1 MAIENDVIENNL
13 EYYESSVDIIDGL
26 LNEEEYDDQHI
37 FYNTSPEI
45 SLGSVIPESVRGFI
59 TYFHNAV
66 LQNNVYELYGCYENL
81 FVKLTDKYYKNTAWP
96 DAETISPLVND
107 DTTFIILYRELY
119 FRHIY
124 AKLQPT
130 IEQRFQSY
138 DNYCDLFN
146 LILNSENPVNL
157 ELPNHWA
164 WDIVDEFIYQFQT
177 FCNYKNRLSK
187 RSEDEIHEL
196 RENPQIWSTYSVL
209 NVLYSLIQKSKINEQ
224 FIEIKNGRN
233 PNEVAGE
240 FGSQN
245 LYRMLGYFS
254 IIGLL
259 RVHCLLGDFTLALK
273 TMDNIELNKK
283 GFFGWGGN
291 LTLTFTAYYYVG
303 FSYMMLH
310 RYIDAIKA
318 FSHVL
323 FISRTKLYQNRSIQ
337 FDHIS
342 KKSDQMYALLAIC
355 IALCPIRIDDNLFIL
370 LKEKYGEQLLKMQ
383 RGGPESIPVFS
394 ELFSFSCPKFISP
407 LSPDFDNSSGTI
419 IEHQQHHLKIFIS
432 SIENQMMLPVLK
444 SYLKLYTTMHLDK
457 ITSYLEISPE
467 NLRTLLL
474 VYKQKTKQVRW
485 SQGSLLNGEI
495 INTSDIDFSLQG
507 HIIYIT
513 EVKTTRQYADYF
525 MKTIKQLKRLSL
537 NLIN

>member
-1 MAIENDVIENNL
+1 MAAENEIIENNM
-13 EYYESSVDIIDGL
+13 EYYDLSVDLAVGL
-26 LNEEEYDDQHI
+26 LNDEEYDENHI
-37 FYNTSPEI
+37 LYSTRPEI
-45 SLGSVIPESVRGFI
+45 SLESTIPDAVRGFI
-59 TYFHNAV
+59 TYFYNA
-66 LQNNVYELYGCYENL
+66 LFQNNVYELHGCYESL
-81 FVKLTDKYYKNTAWP
+81 FNKLTEKYYKNTPWP

-107 DTTFIILYRELY
+107 DSYFMIFYRELY

-146 LILNSENPVNL
+146 LILNSEVPVNL

-164 WDIVDEFIYQFQT
+164 WDIVDEFIYQFQA

-224 FIEIKNGRN
+224 LIEIKNGRD
-233 PNEVAGE
+233 PNKVAGE

-273 TMDNIELNKK
+273 TMDNIGLNKK

-323 FISRTKLYQNRSIQ
+323 FISRTKLYQNRSVQ
-337 FDHIS
+337 YDHIT
-342 KKSDQMYALLAIC
+342 KKSDQMYALLAMC
-355 IALCPIRIDDNLFIL
+355 IALCPVRIDDNLHII

-383 RGGPESIPVFS
+383 RGGPECIPVFT
-394 ELFSFSCPKFISP
+394 ELFSFACPKFISP
-407 LSPDFDNSSGTI
+407 LSPDFDNILTTTT
-419 IEHQQHHLKIFIS
+419 EHQQHHLKIFIS
-432 SIENQMMLPVLK
+432 SVENQMMLPILK

-457 ITSYLEISPE
+457 IASYLEMSPE
-467 NLRTLLL
+467 NLRTLLF
-474 VYKQKTKQVRW
+474 VYKQKSKQVKW
-485 SQGSLLNGEI
+485 SEGSLLNGEI
-495 INTSDIDFSLQG
+495 INVSDVEFALEGNII
-507 HIIYIT
+507 HIA
-513 EVKTTRQYADYF
+513 EAKAPKRYAEYF
-525 MKTIKQLKRLSL
+525 IRCIKQLKNISL
-537 NLIN
+537 N